1 MRPARPAASEARVHT
16 VDTVPPTRTFLPFPP
31 MTVLNLPAKAK
42 KLTVERLIELV
53 EASNSF
59 LSRGDRL
66 MVFVS
71 DFRLCIQRDIPLVA

>member
-1 MRPARPAASEARVHT
+1 
-16 VDTVPPTRTFLPFPP
+16 
-31 MTVLNLPAKAK
+31 MTALNLPAKAK

-53 EASNSF
+53 EAIRASNS
-59 LSRGDRL
+59 LPSRGDRL